1 MMLWCCGLVV
11 LLAMKSPVMLPV
23 CPVFYGS
30 CAGTRSGNAMQ
41 FYSWQK
47 YTPVGT
53 PMVEPKWIQWD
64 PDVTVAAL
72 AYADSLVLCRARP
85 TFKAIASLSIQVC
98 WEVSSLGYTLGNVK
112 QVACH
117 TGQLK
122 CPWLRED

>member
-1 MMLWCCGLVV
+1 
-11 LLAMKSPVMLPV
+11 
-23 CPVFYGS
+23 
-30 CAGTRSGNAMQ
+30 MQ

-47 YTPVGT
+47 YVPVGS

-98 WEVSSLGYTLGNVK
+98 LPLNSLGHVLANALW
-112 QVACH
+112 QRPA
-117 TGQLK
+117 
-122 CPWLRED
+122 

>member
-1 MMLWCCGLVV
+1 
-11 LLAMKSPVMLPV
+11 
-23 CPVFYGS
+23 
-30 CAGTRSGNAMQ
+30 MQ

-47 YTPVGT
+47 NTPVGT

-98 WEVSSLGYTLGNVK
+98 WKVSSLG
-112 QVACH
+112 H
-117 TGQLK
+117 THQAMSSKSLVTMVSSSVYG
-122 CPWLRED
+122 

>member
-1 MMLWCCGLVV
+1 
-11 LLAMKSPVMLPV
+11 
-23 CPVFYGS
+23 
-30 CAGTRSGNAMQ
+30 MQ

-98 WEVSSLGYTLGNVK
+98 QDATSLGQTTASV
-112 QVACH
+112 
-117 TGQLK
+117 
-122 CPWLRED
+122 R